1 MKDRDLAINNSNTN
15 LDNIDFSKFVLLVDN
30 EPKYD
35 IVAIKNLIYEEY
47 LTTMEQSNSG
57 KLINPLNMII
67 KAHKINVNLK
77 YSKLLKSFL
86 DSLDNNLFQI
96 EEKLKEINQDDK
108 EIIVKAMGDS
118 LIHVESELEGIIRS
132 YNLEYNKKLF

>member
-47 LTTMEQSNSG
+47 LTTMEQINSG

-118 LIHVESELEGIIRS
+118 LIHVKSELEGIIRS

>member
-96 EEKLKEINQDDK
+96 EEKCHN
-108 EIIVKAMGDS
+108 
-118 LIHVESELEGIIRS
+118 LI
-132 YNLEYNKKLF
+132 

>member
-118 LIHVESELEGIIRS
+118 LIHVKSELEGIIRS